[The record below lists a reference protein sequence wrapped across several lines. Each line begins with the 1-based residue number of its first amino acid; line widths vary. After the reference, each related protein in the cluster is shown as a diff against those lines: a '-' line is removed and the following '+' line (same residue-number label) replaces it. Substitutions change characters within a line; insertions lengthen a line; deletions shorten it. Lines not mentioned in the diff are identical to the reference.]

1 MVGVLFGSS
10 FWGALF
16 ASFTL
21 FILVATAVFVC
32 VYHVT
37 SPYVILLLA
46 QLIGIMVTVICK
58 VIILLSLRRVLF
70 SGFYRKSPAF
80 ANCLLV
86 VMECWNLALTV
97 VSMLQRL
104 IKLLLVSAFYVGRL
118 DTPLLAKG
126 VGNLGPIPLDDDP
139 IQFRKDLLMHDAHRH
154 PYMERLGVMYMLK
167 LRYGDEFATRAGSA
181 WRLIFVMALMP
192 WLRRFRINEELE
204 EEVIITVEQKAID
217 RVKAKKRLS
226 QYATGEEGKDGD
238 DFTEGTE
245 NGADEPD
252 DEKKTLR
259 KEVGMLRKKLASVK
273 KYLRENGSDII
284 DTIVWEVS

>member
-1 MVGVLFGSS
+1 M
-10 FWGALF
+10 
-16 ASFTL
+16 
-21 FILVATAVFVC
+21 FVC

-70 SGFYRKSPAF
+70 SGFYRKSPAL
-80 ANCLLV
+80 ANCLMV

-126 VGNLGPIPLDDDP
+126 VGNLGPVPLDDYP

-226 QYATGEEGKDGD
+226 QYATSEEGKDGD
-238 DFTEGTE
+238 DFTEVTE
-245 NGADEPD
+245 NGADELD

-259 KEVGMLRKKLASVK
+259 KEVGMLRKKLASVR
-273 KYLRENGSDII
+273 KYLRENGSDIV